1 MISLL
6 IAFAVLVAGYLI
18 YSRVTQ
24 KVFDIDDRKTPAIE
38 KTTLPRSTPKVSP
51 KRNSSTFPSGFGIR
65 KPAKRRKSF

>member
-1 MISLL
+1 MISLS

-38 KTTLPRSTPKVSP
+38 KNDFAKIYPEGITKAEQQHVPV
-51 KRNSSTFPSGFGIR
+51 GFRYQETG
-65 KPAKRRKSF
+65 KAA